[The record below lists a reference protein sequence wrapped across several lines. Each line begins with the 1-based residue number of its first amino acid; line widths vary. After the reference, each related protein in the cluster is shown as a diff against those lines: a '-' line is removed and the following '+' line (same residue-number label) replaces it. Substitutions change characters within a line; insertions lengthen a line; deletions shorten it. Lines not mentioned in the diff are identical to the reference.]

1 MKYSRKP
8 LVLDIHRV
16 EPVGDEV
23 DNIDKSMLSC
33 SILHLRQN
41 IFIQE
46 TQKRVRQETIYLHLH
61 LSNKSE
67 ATLGRSGCL
76 RSEATLGPS
85 VCLSSTP
92 VITRPVVC
100 FLQMEPQL

>member
-23 DNIDKSMLSC
+23 DNIDEVHFLFNTPFEANHFFSRNSGHHN
-33 SILHLRQN
+33 LHR
-41 IFIQE
+41 
-46 TQKRVRQETIYLHLH
+46 T
-61 LSNKSE
+61 NKSK
-67 ATLGRSGCL
+67 ATLRLSGCL

-92 VITRPVVC
+92 VITRPVVW
-100 FLQMEPQL
+100 FLRTEPRL